1 MDVSDYLVNDRHD
14 DVSTL
19 YKLATANKSGRFVTE
34 EDCDKYATSPMY
46 DAVSTGISGLDAIMG
61 GGVGVAELTVLFGY
75 TGTGKSALAQQIAVN
90 AAKSGVKVMYIA
102 GEMTPKQ
109 NLDRFVRQWYGG
121 IIKHDE
127 LADHYKQV
135 ASAIL
140 ITKFGDLTLSN
151 VTDTIHEGILDYGV
165 RLVIVDVLSDVVGFI
180 NADVTQPSKII
191 KELHKA
197 VKGTEDDIAPCA
209 LLCVAHTKGTDNNE
223 PELDDIRGGSVI
235 KQEAECAI
243 AIVEEKRGDLRNTNR
258 VLKLRKKPRNRDF
271 EPDDVIITYDTHSKR
286 YTTPETSHAT
296 KDSTDLRL
304 TPRRSLS
311 PSAPS
316 PSVPSEGDIPVGDS
330 TQAETLRV
338 PDELSEPRAATTVS
352 TVSESVQ
359 PGLLLPTDE
368 HVHRDEG
375 YTQAGGPPEVT
386 TSTPVTHD
394 TTVQVSSTTDEGDAH
409 TGTDSTT
416 GQPQPSTEDGR
427 FNALRTM
434 YSKHPE
440 ILERHR
446 RIQATNHLVRT
457 QLTTLGLLV

>member
-1 MDVSDYLVNDRHD
+1 MDVSEYLVSDRHED
-14 DVSTL
+14 ISTL
-19 YKLATANKSGRFVTE
+19 YKLATANKGGRFVTD

-46 DAVSTGISGLDAIMG
+46 DAVSTGIKGLDAIMG

-75 TGTGKSALAQQIAVN
+75 TGTGKSALAQQIAIN

-109 NLDRFVRQWYGG
+109 NLDRLVRQWFGG
-121 IIKHDE
+121 IVKRDE

-135 ASAIL
+135 VSAIL

-151 VTDTIHEGILDYGV
+151 VTDTIHEGILDHGV

-180 NADVTQPSKII
+180 NADVTQPANII

-197 VKGTEDDIAPCA
+197 VKGTDEDIAPCA

-258 VLKLRKKPRNRDF
+258 ILKLRKKPRNRDF
-271 EPDDVIITYDTHSKR
+271 EPDDVVICYDVQSKR
-286 YTTPETSHAT
+286 YTTPETPHAIQ
-296 KDSTDLRL
+296 DSTDLRL

-311 PSAPS
+311 LSTPS

-330 TQAETLRV
+330 TQAETIRV
-338 PDELSEPRAATTVS
+338 PDELSEPSTEVTVS
-352 TVSESVQ
+352 TASESVQ
-359 PGLLLPTDE
+359 PGLLLSTDE

-375 YTQAGGPPEVT
+375 NTQAGGPSKVPA
-386 TSTPVTHD
+386 SAPVTYD
-394 TTVQVSSTTDEGDAH
+394 NTVQVSGTTDEDHSH
-409 TGTDSTT
+409 TGTGSTT
-416 GQPQPSTEDGR
+416 GQSQPGTEDGR
-427 FNALRTM
+427 LDALRAM
-434 YSKHPE
+434 YNKHPE

-457 QLTTLGLLV
+457 QLTTLGLLI